1 MSGHELKN
9 LNSSLSPTGPLRKTK
24 PVLLNS
30 HFTPR
35 VFFLA
40 KFRIDGTTLVI
51 SHIGS
56 FPIGFPFSSP
66 ILDFRFIRKVPS
78 NCSRFLWGNGS
89 ISFFFYMLE
98 NVYAFFNIVKYI
110 RWDGLNLHT
119 NETGFAT
126 QTFHSNAYFCIWDN
140 FCWYTQNVLQTVSLK
155 TKYNQ
160 GHGCLDQTITNF
172 DSFLTWSLSHD

>member
-1 MSGHELKN
+1 LSCHELKN
-9 LNSSLSPTGPLRKTK
+9 LNSSLCPAGPLRKTK
-24 PVLLNS
+24 SVLLNS

-56 FPIGFPFSSP
+56 FPIRFPFSSP
-66 ILDFRFIRKVPS
+66 ILGFRFIRKVPS

-89 ISFFFYMLE
+89 ISFFLTCLKMFTH
-98 NVYAFFNIVKYI
+98 FFNIVKYI
-110 RWDGLNLHT
+110 RWDGLNLHA
-119 NETGFAT
+119 NEIGFTT
-126 QTFHSNAYFCIWDN
+126 QTFHSNAHFCVWDN

-160 GHGCLDQTITNF
+160 GNHKF
-172 DSFLTWSLSHD
+172 